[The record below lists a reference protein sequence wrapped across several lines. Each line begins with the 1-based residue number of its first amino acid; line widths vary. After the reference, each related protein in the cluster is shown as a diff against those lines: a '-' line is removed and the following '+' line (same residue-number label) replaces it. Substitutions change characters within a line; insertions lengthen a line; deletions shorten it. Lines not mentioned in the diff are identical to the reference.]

1 MPSVLSSCGE
11 TRMLTRSGLGLVLVL
26 VLVLG
31 LVLVEGMWH
40 DTLCA
45 CMWHARASV
54 KCQYNITG
62 SSCPRMGPALLLV
75 VLDMKPPK

>member
-11 TRMLTRSGLGLVLVL
+11 TRMLTRSSLGLVLVL
-26 VLVLG
+26 V

-62 SSCPRMGPALLLV
+62 SSCPRMDPAL
-75 VLDMKPPK
+75 LDMKPPK